1 MTGGVGGVVRAVL
14 AFALSALV
22 AWQAPTTL
30 AVLTDSATVA
40 SPAEGSS
47 TGTLATPAAPSVTST
62 GTTSRT
68 VSWSPT
74 PVSTGAGPTTAT
86 GYRVLRYAGPTGGTG
101 TQVCASTTMT
111 TCALTGQPLIA
122 YYSVEAA
129 FMAGWRAESGRT
141 TIVGDTVGPAL
152 AVRSPE
158 PGNSQGGENRFQKN
172 LADACGEDVLA
183 CGSVDDPSKP
193 ITVDYT
199 LGRQNGATYQCWNG
213 TGWALSTAA
222 TCGAVPRA
230 ATVSADIGTWRVSGA
245 PATAYD
251 QRVSYTLVVR
261 ATDAVGNRTT
271 TTVAFSIG

>member
-1 MTGGVGGVVRAVL
+1 MTGGPVKAVL
-14 AFALSALV
+14 ASALAALI

-30 AVLTDSATVA
+30 AVLTDAATVA
-40 SPAEGSS
+40 SSADGFS
-47 TGTLATPAAPSVTST
+47 TGSLATPAAPSVTST
-62 GTTSRT
+62 GATSRT
-68 VSWSPT
+68 IAWSPT
-74 PVSTGAGPTTAT
+74 PVSTGTGSTTAT
-86 GYRVLRYAGPTGGTG
+86 GYRVLRYVGAAGGTG
-101 TQVCASTTMT
+101 TAVCTTTTT
-111 TCALTGQPLIA
+111 TCTLTNQPLIA

-141 TIVGDTVGPAL
+141 TIIGDTVGPAL
-152 AVRSPE
+152 VVRAPE
-158 PGNSQGGENRFQKN
+158 PGNSQGGQNRFQNN
-172 LADACGEDVLA
+172 LSSACGEGVLA

-193 ITVDYT
+193 ITVAYT

-213 TGWALSTAA
+213 TGWAPSTAA
-222 TCGAVPRA
+222 TCGAVQRA
-230 ATVSADIGTWRVSGA
+230 ATVSADTSTWRVSGA

>member
-1 MTGGVGGVVRAVL
+1 MTGGVVRAVL

-40 SPAEGSS
+40 SPAGGSS
-47 TGTLATPAAPSVTST
+47 TGSLATPAAPSVTST
-62 GTTSRT
+62 GTTSRM

-74 PVSTGAGPTTAT
+74 LVTTGAGPTTAT
-86 GYRVLRYAGPTGGTG
+86 GYRVLRYTGATGGTA
-101 TQVCASTTMT
+101 TQVCTTSTAT
-111 TCALTGQPLIA
+111 TCAATNQPLIA

-141 TIVGDTVGPAL
+141 IVGDTVGPAL
-152 AVRSPE
+152 VVRAPE
-158 PGNSQGGENRFQKN
+158 PGNSQGGENRFQNN
-172 LADACGEDVLA
+172 LSSACGEAVLA